1 MESEDIKKVIE
12 ATRAHIFDAANQLS
26 EIAEHNDPES
36 CRKAM
41 KAMSELH
48 EEVADMVDQLD
59 GYLTD
64 IDDMGADCIAWDD
77 E

>member
-1 MESEDIKKVIE
+1 MECEDIKKVIE
-12 ATRAHIFDAANQLS
+12 ATRTHIFDAANQLS
-26 EIAEHNDPES
+26 EIAEHNNPES

-48 EEVADMVDQLD
+48 EEIEDMADQLD
-59 GYLTD
+59 DYLTD
-64 IDDMGADCIAWDD
+64 IDDMGADCNAWDD